1 MIDRKLQENSIVR
14 IVDDDEG
21 FGDAIRFILKTEGW
35 LVTFYSD
42 TASFLKKDDPEVP
55 GCIILD
61 YQMPLVNGLEFQEM
75 LAPS

>member
-55 GCIILD
+55 LHHF
-61 YQMPLVNGLEFQEM
+61 GLPNAFGEWFGVSGN
-75 LAPS
+75 AGA

>member
-35 LVTFYSD
+35 LVTFYSE
-42 TASFLKKDDPEVP
+42 TASFLKMVYPEVP
-55 GCIILD
+55 CCIILD
-61 YQMPLVNGLEFQEM
+61 
-75 LAPS
+75 

>member
-42 TASFLKKDDPEVP
+42 TA
-55 GCIILD
+55 
-61 YQMPLVNGLEFQEM
+61 
-75 LAPS
+75 